1 MNLLPKY
8 GYIRREAESG
18 GTMAD
23 RFCFYVYER
32 AEEESGRIFQD
43 RIEQGKDFERNQKED
58 RAGRKLGVQVER
70 REF

>member
-1 MNLLPKY
+1 
-8 GYIRREAESG
+8 
-18 GTMAD
+18 MAD

-58 RAGRKLGVQVER
+58 RAGRKSGVQVER

>member
-1 MNLLPKY
+1 
-8 GYIRREAESG
+8 
-18 GTMAD
+18 MAD